1 MTMLF
6 GHRLPV
12 KLVIS
17 DLAHLVDIVDIVD
30 VMPNYDFIVWLKNGR
45 LVGHYKIP
53 S

>member
-1 MTMLF
+1 MLF

-17 DLAHLVDIVDIVD
+17 DLAHFAIIKLTLFLVMIYSSNFD
-30 VMPNYDFIVWLKNGR
+30 LKNGR